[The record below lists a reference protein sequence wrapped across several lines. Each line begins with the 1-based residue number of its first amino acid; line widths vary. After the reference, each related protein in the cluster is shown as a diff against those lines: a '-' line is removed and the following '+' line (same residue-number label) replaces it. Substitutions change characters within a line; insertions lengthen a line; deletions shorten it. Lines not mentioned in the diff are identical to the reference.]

1 MVYKRKC
8 PKYKIA
14 LNCIFADTNS
24 NQRLIKGLR
33 VHRDYERIEGALK
46 DKFSQTKGTI

>member
-1 MVYKRKC
+1 MSE
-8 PKYKIA
+8 IQ
-14 LNCIFADTNS
+14 NCSKLYICKTTDTNS
-24 NQRLIKGLR
+24 NQRLIKGLQ